1 MSTSAD
7 LMVAQADYD
16 RRLELAGVDLHD
28 RGHHADRRLDHG
40 RPTDRVP
47 LASHPLAAFVAR
59 LVGRT
64 GSGGAARPQQ
74 GGPAATGRLRHP

>member
-7 LMVAQADYD
+7 LMVARADYD
-16 RRLELAGVDLHD
+16 RRLELAGVDL
-28 RGHHADRRLDHG
+28 REQRHHADRRLGHG
-40 RPTDRVP
+40 RPATSVP

-64 GSGGAARPQQ
+64 GPGAAARPQQ
-74 GGPAATGRLRHP
+74 GGAAVTGRPRHP

>member
-16 RRLELAGVDLHD
+16 RRLELAGVDL
-28 RGHHADRRLDHG
+28 RGRRHHADRRLGHG
-40 RPTDRVP
+40 RSADRQP

-64 GSGGAARPQQ
+64 
-74 GGPAATGRLRHP
+74 PAVTGRPRHP